1 MSFHSSDDDND
12 EEDVRIRIPMSSAKK
27 RRHSIFLESS
37 DEDDHYSNHD
47 DANKE
52 NNDFCNTKKRAFFLP
67 DALSSSESEAEDYPT
82 ATTMPTTATST
93 TTSKLPVALRRT
105 STCGNPDHDDDDDD
119 DNDDLYMNSG
129 LHRAAPLEAAR
140 LDACAARYPGLR
152 TATKSPRFNVV
163 ARNFSFV
170 SHDCHAPSMR
180 QSPAASNDD
189 DDDDDDIECWSTDEE
204 RKKPARVSS
213 ASTDVIDLLQ
223 TDQAMNNRTLQ
234 NPYARQSRTAS
245 LSSSSSSSQRRL
257 STTAVKLNDPH
268 ISRHSCDAP
277 GPPANP
283 VSSRRSRMV
292 PSTATTALTTTEPS
306 RRRRDPSMAGAVHID
321 GLWYQPGAPRHEIH
335 SLPLPANWRP
345 RNDLFGGSGVG
356 AGSYQLEPAK
366 AVPAVKAAKAYA
378 KKSCT
383 KKGSA
388 TTVKKGA
395 KRKYAKKKG
404 GRTSYKKKGTTGGGS
419 SRGSG
424 RSRPPQTR
432 NTNDAWS
439 SGYQHRSST
448 TPVSRTDATLNH
460 VGGASITF

>member
-1 MSFHSSDDDND
+1 MSFHSSDDDDD

-37 DEDDHYSNHD
+37 DECDHYSNHD
-47 DANKE
+47 EE
-52 NNDFCNTKKRAFFLP
+52 NNDFCNTNKRAFFLP
-67 DALSSSESEAEDYPT
+67 DALSSSESEADDYPT

-105 STCGNPDHDDDDDD
+105 STCGNPDHDDDDNDD
-119 DNDDLYMNSG
+119 DDDDLYMNSG

-140 LDACAARYPGLR
+140 VDACDARYPGLR

-163 ARNFSFV
+163 ARNFSFA

-213 ASTDVIDLLQ
+213 ASTNVIDLLQ

-257 STTAVKLNDPH
+257 STTAVNLNEPH
-268 ISRHSCDAP
+268 ISRYSCDAP
-277 GPPANP
+277 GPQANP

-424 RSRPPQTR
+424 RSRAPQAR